1 MAPNGSAEPN
11 SGDGRRRRT
20 DWERGNL
27 SLCTRG
33 GGLAAPPR
41 SARACRHHPGMSRP
55 HPGWSG
61 SLLGSGRDRC
71 CRHSRHL
78 SRANRDAR
86 QERTELRAPRGQ
98 GLRGI
103 GLRIGIGPHHPATRG
118 LRPHTPRVSLR
129 SRCRRQGCGRRPAHA
144 RQCDASS
151 HRSVLSLSGAPAKT
165 GGPRALVDLV
175 VEIATAWARR
185 RRAMKPVAFDYY
197 RPEAV
202 SEALA
207 LLSEMGHEAA
217 VLAGGMTLG
226 PMLNLRMIRP
236 RAVIDISRIPA
247 LKTVSARS
255 NIVVTGAGVV
265 QGDALRSDLIAGEVP
280 LLVMALPWVGHFQTR
295 NRGTLGGSVAHA
307 DPSAEI
313 PLALV
318 VCGGTV
324 VLQSRRRGRRVP
336 AREVFLGGVATQRR
350 ADEMVT
356 ALEWPRVAPDAGHAF
371 MEIAQ
376 RHGDFAI
383 AAAGCSL
390 RLDGVDRL
398 EQLSLGVG
406 GVESQPVAI

>member
-1 MAPNGSAEPN
+1 
-11 SGDGRRRRT
+11 
-20 DWERGNL
+20 
-27 SLCTRG
+27 
-33 GGLAAPPR
+33 
-41 SARACRHHPGMSRP
+41 
-55 HPGWSG
+55 
-61 SLLGSGRDRC
+61 
-71 CRHSRHL
+71 
-78 SRANRDAR
+78 
-86 QERTELRAPRGQ
+86 
-98 GLRGI
+98 
-103 GLRIGIGPHHPATRG
+103 
-118 LRPHTPRVSLR
+118 
-129 SRCRRQGCGRRPAHA
+129 
-144 RQCDASS
+144 
-151 HRSVLSLSGAPAKT
+151 
-165 GGPRALVDLV
+165 
-175 VEIATAWARR
+175 
-185 RRAMKPVAFDYY
+185 MKPVAFDYY

-236 RAVIDISRIPA
+236 RAVIDISRMQA

-265 QGDALRSDLIAGEVP
+265 QGDALRSDLIAREVP

-318 VCGGTV
+318 VCAGTV
-324 VLQSRRRGRRVP
+324 VLQSRRRQRRVP
-336 AREVFLGGVATQRR
+336 AREFFLGALTTQRR
-350 ADEMVT
+350 PDEMVT
-356 ALEWPRVAPDAGHAF
+356 ALEWPRAAPDAGHAF

-390 RLDGVDRL
+390 RLDGAERL

-406 GVESQPVAI
+406 GVESRPVAIEVKSFLGRPAGEIAASLAEHAAVSVTPMEDHSASADYRIALTKVLVERAVNAALEMARQRRGRLQ

>member
-1 MAPNGSAEPN
+1 
-11 SGDGRRRRT
+11 
-20 DWERGNL
+20 
-27 SLCTRG
+27 
-33 GGLAAPPR
+33 
-41 SARACRHHPGMSRP
+41 
-55 HPGWSG
+55 
-61 SLLGSGRDRC
+61 
-71 CRHSRHL
+71 
-78 SRANRDAR
+78 
-86 QERTELRAPRGQ
+86 
-98 GLRGI
+98 
-103 GLRIGIGPHHPATRG
+103 
-118 LRPHTPRVSLR
+118 
-129 SRCRRQGCGRRPAHA
+129 
-144 RQCDASS
+144 
-151 HRSVLSLSGAPAKT
+151 
-165 GGPRALVDLV
+165 
-175 VEIATAWARR
+175 
-185 RRAMKPVAFDYY
+185 MKPMAFDYY

-226 PMLNLRMIRP
+226 PMLNLRMVRP
-236 RAVIDISRIPA
+236 RAVIDISRIQA

-265 QGDALRSDLIAGEVP
+265 QGDALRSDLIARAAP

-318 VCGGTV
+318 VCAGTV
-324 VLQSRRRGRRVP
+324 VLQSRRRQRRVP
-336 AREVFLGGVATQRR
+336 AREFFLGALTTQRR
-350 ADEMVT
+350 PDEMVT
-356 ALEWPRVAPDAGHAF
+356 ALEWPRAAPDAGHAF

-390 RLDGVDRL
+390 RLDGAERL

-406 GVESQPVAI
+406 GVESRPVAIEVKSFLGRPSGEIAASLAEHAAVSVTPMEDHSASADYRIALTKVLVERAVNAALEMARQRRGRLQ